1 MEREVVEMVG
11 GDDRA
16 DFSGEGAAGE
26 DEGGVLHM
34 PPLDAKRMKVF
45 WFFFSKKNNAYAG
58 SGAASPPWF
67 DRRFMKLC
75 AVSTATAASRQ

>member
-1 MEREVVEMVG
+1 MEREVIQVVG
-11 GDDRA
+11 SDDRA
-16 DFSGEGAAGE
+16 DFAGEGATGK
-26 DEGGVLHM
+26 DEGGILHM

-58 SGAASPPWF
+58 SGAARPPWF